1 MVLAC
6 CGAIMPC
13 GTSIITGTT
22 PGPFLAE
29 TAGPSHP
36 KAQERTQ
43 FTDSERFRF
52 GTRKS
57 NRHSEERQSGQ
68 PDPRS
73 LESSVDGPGTALLHI
88 RSHRPATHLKIIEE
102 ATQSSTG

>member
-68 PDPRS
+68 PDP
-73 LESSVDGPGTALLHI
+73 ALWRVPLMALGLPCCI
-88 RSHRPATHLKIIEE
+88 FAAIARPRT
-102 ATQSSTG
+102 